1 MVDALDAVDEGRT
14 LHPRAEVAHEGQ
26 DRDRTTGSP
35 RQRHDT
41 AEDVER
47 ERGSGRRV
55 MEKEKGVIEIHGG
68 YPSPPASPS
77 TRGGT
82 VTAPIPT
89 PTTATPMFSETVL
102 IVDGMCCASE
112 EPVVRKALRIPGVD
126 RVDVVVVTRTV
137 TVRHD
142 ATVTP
147 TILTHA
153 LQRVGLPGVVKSRTA
168 RSLEKSLR
176 SSIWRTVPWR
186 IVLAAICMVVA
197 YCSYLPDPP
206 HREAKYLVYA
216 ALGAVALLGPVI
228 FYRAF
233 KSLRALRFD
242 VNVLMSCGVIG
253 ALGLLEFLEAGAILL
268 LFAGAQ
274 WLEGRALMGATRAL
288 EAVAALAAE
297 DAVLVDGSVVS
308 PEEVTPGMCLLIRP
322 GARVPVDGVV
332 AGEDDEV
339 VGIPEKIHH
348 LHHYPQQQEQEREQS
363 EDYLRR
369 SSEKSSLASE
379 ENAPPDGETDA
390 DIDAVEEEGTG
401 TTTGTGGGVTEHPI
415 GSSSSSLSSAVFEST
430 FPSPSPSSLRGS
442 GWPVDESMLTG
453 ESRAVV
459 KRRGDLLVAGTVY
472 VGQITFVMSAT
483 ARVGDSAV
491 ARLARLVEEASG
503 KKSRHEVVIEVFAR
517 WYTPLVLV
525 SAVLVASVGSGVQPE
540 QWREWVYL
548 ALVLLVTA
556 CPCAMVIATPVT
568 NVCALA
574 RAARMGVL
582 IKGGEF
588 IEGLARAH
596 VVCLDKTGTL
606 TEGQFQVRETY
617 REGEVDDTTNPMDD
631 HHHDQH
637 DHHHH
642 HHDHGPATATA
653 TTTTRTTSTS
663 MTLTPRADIWGWVAA
678 IEDHSPHPM
687 AHALVQYAHRQ
698 GARRPPARLV
708 SGVRLLPGRGV
719 EGKVGPRVVAVG
731 NAALADQWGLTQTT
745 RQPWNDRH
753 VDWETRGL
761 TVAWVAQRPLPH
773 LTKDPLY
780 EEEKEEEE
788 EEEEEK
794 EEEKEE
800 TDATLSS
807 KTPYVVDVG
816 EPPPKMCCAH
826 GTCGTNTSKTN
837 VSNTEGGQGMSRAW
851 RVEMLVGVS
860 DMVRASAAKAVGSLR
875 AMRVTVAMVTG
886 DNVHVARQVAR
897 LVGIADEHV
906 HAGLLPREKVDTVAA
921 YGVGVGVGGDGD
933 GDGGTA
939 RDDLS
944 AVEGISG
951 AKKGKSRRPRWRTI
965 HVGDGVN
972 DAPAL
977 AAAGVGVALGA
988 AASAVAME
996 TADVAILS
1004 SDLGLLP
1011 LVMQM
1016 CRRCVLTVYGN
1027 LLFSLLV
1034 KVAALVLASMR
1045 MLPLWAA
1052 VLGDVGSSLVVVLVG
1067 MSLLV
1072 WRPKAGLAGG
1082 KGTQECGS
1090 HVNMG
1095 RGGDGEVGDAPNVVD
1110 VGEPPP
1116 KMCCAHGTCGTE
1128 RREGGAGPRAGD
1140 QHLRDRDLAS
1150 GAGV

>member
-112 EPVVRKALRIPGVD
+112 EPVVRKALRIPGVY

-415 GSSSSSLSSAVFEST
+415 GSSSSSL
-430 FPSPSPSSLRGS
+430 
-442 GWPVDESMLTG
+442 
-453 ESRAVV
+453 
-459 KRRGDLLVAGTVY
+459 
-472 VGQITFVMSAT
+472 
-483 ARVGDSAV
+483 
-491 ARLARLVEEASG
+491 
-503 KKSRHEVVIEVFAR
+503 
-517 WYTPLVLV
+517 
-525 SAVLVASVGSGVQPE
+525 
-540 QWREWVYL
+540 
-548 ALVLLVTA
+548 
-556 CPCAMVIATPVT
+556 
-568 NVCALA
+568 
-574 RAARMGVL
+574 
-582 IKGGEF
+582 
-588 IEGLARAH
+588 
-596 VVCLDKTGTL
+596 
-606 TEGQFQVRETY
+606 
-617 REGEVDDTTNPMDD
+617 
-631 HHHDQH
+631 
-637 DHHHH
+637 
-642 HHDHGPATATA
+642 
-653 TTTTRTTSTS
+653 
-663 MTLTPRADIWGWVAA
+663 
-678 IEDHSPHPM
+678 
-687 AHALVQYAHRQ
+687 
-698 GARRPPARLV
+698 
-708 SGVRLLPGRGV
+708 
-719 EGKVGPRVVAVG
+719 
-731 NAALADQWGLTQTT
+731 
-745 RQPWNDRH
+745 
-753 VDWETRGL
+753 
-761 TVAWVAQRPLPH
+761 
-773 LTKDPLY
+773 
-780 EEEKEEEE
+780 
-788 EEEEEK
+788 
-794 EEEKEE
+794 
-800 TDATLSS
+800 
-807 KTPYVVDVG
+807 
-816 EPPPKMCCAH
+816 
-826 GTCGTNTSKTN
+826 
-837 VSNTEGGQGMSRAW
+837 
-851 RVEMLVGVS
+851 
-860 DMVRASAAKAVGSLR
+860 
-875 AMRVTVAMVTG
+875 
-886 DNVHVARQVAR
+886 
-897 LVGIADEHV
+897 
-906 HAGLLPREKVDTVAA
+906 
-921 YGVGVGVGGDGD
+921 
-933 GDGGTA
+933 
-939 RDDLS
+939 
-944 AVEGISG
+944 
-951 AKKGKSRRPRWRTI
+951 
-965 HVGDGVN
+965 
-972 DAPAL
+972 
-977 AAAGVGVALGA
+977 
-988 AASAVAME
+988 
-996 TADVAILS
+996 
-1004 SDLGLLP
+1004 
-1011 LVMQM
+1011 
-1016 CRRCVLTVYGN
+1016 
-1027 LLFSLLV
+1027 
-1034 KVAALVLASMR
+1034 
-1045 MLPLWAA
+1045 
-1052 VLGDVGSSLVVVLVG
+1052 
-1067 MSLLV
+1067 
-1072 WRPKAGLAGG
+1072 
-1082 KGTQECGS
+1082 
-1090 HVNMG
+1090 
-1095 RGGDGEVGDAPNVVD
+1095 
-1110 VGEPPP
+1110 
-1116 KMCCAHGTCGTE
+1116 
-1128 RREGGAGPRAGD
+1128 
-1140 QHLRDRDLAS
+1140 
-1150 GAGV
+1150 